1 MANKRSSHGKQS
13 KPPPT
18 SIVWRSRSSALRVRI
33 TLIVEFKM
41 EDMSVAADIAGAVK
55 GALEKLEEIGE
66 VTRHDQ
72 EFLTARANA

>member
-1 MANKRSSHGKQS
+1 MAS
-13 KPPPT
+13 KASLTHLDSVARPL
-18 SIVWRSRSSALRVRI
+18 SALRVRI

-41 EDMSVAADIAGAVK
+41 EDLSVAADIAGAVK

-72 EFLTARANA
+72 EFLTAMANA

>member
-1 MANKRSSHGKQS
+1 MASKASHTQLDS
-13 KPPPT
+13 VARPL
-18 SIVWRSRSSALRVRI
+18 SALRVRI

-41 EDMSVAADIAGAVK
+41 EDISVAADIAGAVK

-66 VTRHDQ
+66 VTRHEQ

>member
-1 MANKRSSHGKQS
+1 MAS
-13 KPPPT
+13 KASPAHPDSVAKPL
-18 SIVWRSRSSALRVRI
+18 SALRVRI

-41 EDMSVAADIAGAVK
+41 EDMSIAADIAGAVK